1 VTLSSTG
8 KYRLPRPIACKSIA
22 LINVILPT
30 SYYNVLETKLQV
42 MKEGNWEM
50 KKFPGGD
57 YNLESLATKLG
68 EYLKDVYEVSVIDSK
83 IQLKGSNDRANLR
96 FTSYLANLLKLPL
109 TIRREAVSASP
120 INLSMTCMYVMS
132 ETISLQSFNETS
144 MKVLGVI
151 NPSDTKIFHPIFFP
165 ATTKFVENIDIQL
178 LDPSG
183 NNVVFIGGTPK
194 FVICLR
200 NA

>member
-1 VTLSSTG
+1 MTLSSAG
-8 KYRLPRPIACKSIA
+8 KYRLPRTIECKSIA

-42 MKEGNWEM
+42 MKEGNSEV
-50 KKFPGGD
+50 KKFSSGD
-57 YNLESLATKLG
+57 YNLETLAAKLG
-68 EYLKDVYEVSVIDSK
+68 KILKVVYEVSVIDSK
-83 IQLKGSNDRANLR
+83 IQLKGSNDRVNLR
-96 FTSYLANLLKLPL
+96 FTSYLANLLKLPI
-109 TIRREAVSASP
+109 TIRREAISTSAIS
-120 INLSMTCMYVMS
+120 LTMSCMYVMS

-144 MKVLGVI
+144 TKILGVI
-151 NPSDTKIFHPIFFP
+151 YPSDTKIFHPLFLP
-165 ATTKFVENIDIQL
+165 TNTHFVDNIDIQL

-183 NNVVFIGGTPK
+183 NHVVFIGGTPK